1 MSLQA
6 RGPLFENREPWRA
19 IGPVPSTASQAKE
32 CSARQDK
39 YFWGLGLALGTVC
52 DSIRGRFGSSQ
63 KPECWLWLRPGNGPT
78 ANMEAG
84 RKLFL
89 PLSTLLGIGGNG
101 EPEKAA
107 EFEVILPLCW
117 VPHQCFSEVPREV
130 LSLCEG
136 RLYTGTAGLGADVRR
151 CAPPV
156 AVAF

>member
-19 IGPVPSTASQAKE
+19 IGPVPSMASQAKE

-52 DSIRGRFGSSQ
+52 DSIRGRFGSGQ

-89 PLSTLLGIGGNG
+89 PLPTLLGISGN
-101 EPEKAA
+101 
-107 EFEVILPLCW
+107 
-117 VPHQCFSEVPREV
+117 
-130 LSLCEG
+130 EG
-136 RLYTGTAGLGADVRR
+136 ARKSS
-151 CAPPV
+151 
-156 AVAF
+156 